1 MQRRTARHAMIAA
14 SGLVPAF
21 QTSYRMYTDQD
32 LDAAVQ
38 AGVLNAHTADALRAF
53 LQTAR
58 SGALPATP
66 TPAPDE
72 EHFRLVTGFNDIFVV
87 IACALLLVSVGWIV
101 RTFAGSATGLL
112 ASAAASWGLAEFFT
126 RKRHMALPSIVLLGS
141 FAGCLLGAGIM
152 LTDKWALGIV
162 AAALVTALGVWLHW
176 RRFRVPISVAVGV
189 AAAVGSA
196 VATLVAAVPQ
206 AWGWSLLVFTIAG
219 LLVFSL
225 AMRWDSSDTRRETG
239 RSDVAFWLH
248 LLAAPLLVHPV
259 FSLLGVY
266 SNSTIGGGDPETA
279 VFSSAVT
286 AIAVGVLYALIAV
299 VSLAIDRRA
308 LMVSALAYVFYA
320 FGTLFQSYGMVSLGF
335 ALTALLIGSGLL
347 MLSAFWQ
354 TSRGVVLGML
364 PASLRARLPL
374 PR

>member
-1 MQRRTARHAMIAA
+1 MIAA
-14 SGLVPAF
+14 SGLAPAF
-21 QTSYRMYTDQD
+21 QSRHRMYTDHD

-38 AGVLNAHTADALRAF
+38 AGILNAHTAHALRAF
-53 LQTAR
+53 LQTTQN
-58 SGALPATP
+58 GDLPATP

-101 RTFAGSATGLL
+101 RTFAGSAVGLL
-112 ASAAASWGLAEFFT
+112 ASSAVSWGLAEFFT

-152 LTDKWALGIV
+152 LTDKFPLGIV

-196 VATLVAAVPQ
+196 VAMLVAAVPQ

-225 AMRWDSSDTRRETG
+225 AMHWDSSDTRRETE

-266 SNSTIGGGDPETA
+266 STSAIGGGSPEGAVFTSAATA
-279 VFSSAVT
+279 V
-286 AIAVGVLYALIAV
+286 AVGLLYALIAV

-320 FGTLFQSYGMVSLGF
+320 FGALFQSYGMVSLGF

-354 TSRGVVLGML
+354 TSRAVVLRIL